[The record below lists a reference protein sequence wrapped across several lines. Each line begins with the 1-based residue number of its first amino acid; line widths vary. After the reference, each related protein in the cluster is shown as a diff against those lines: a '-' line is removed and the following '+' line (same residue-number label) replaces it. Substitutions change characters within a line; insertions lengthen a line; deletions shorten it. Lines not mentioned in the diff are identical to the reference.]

1 MDSESRSVNIHIY
14 LLSIT
19 NLHAISFVE
28 KCFFMA
34 INLGP
39 SKFCNGNN
47 VCINAKN
54 PVSSHKSSRLE
65 NKYVCD

>member
-1 MDSESRSVNIHIY
+1 MP
-14 LLSIT
+14 
-19 NLHAISFVE
+19 
-28 KCFFMA
+28 

-54 PVSSHKSSRLE
+54 PVSSHKSSRIE

>member
-1 MDSESRSVNIHIY
+1 MP
-14 LLSIT
+14 
-19 NLHAISFVE
+19 
-28 KCFFMA
+28 

-54 PVSSHKSSRLE
+54 PVSSHKSSRIE
-65 NKYVCD
+65 NKYVCDWASTYLSDTAKWGRLQENNWMFCEMHMKQ